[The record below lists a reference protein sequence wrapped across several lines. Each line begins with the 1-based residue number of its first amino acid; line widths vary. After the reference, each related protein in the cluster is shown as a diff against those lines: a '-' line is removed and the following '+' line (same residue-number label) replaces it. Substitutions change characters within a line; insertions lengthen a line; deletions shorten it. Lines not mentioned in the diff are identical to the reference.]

1 MAMTHLNSILILM
14 EPVTQMPSSDK
25 KDRKDADDGV
35 VEAALRGLGRA
46 S

>member
-1 MAMTHLNSILILM
+1 M

-25 KDRKDADDGV
+25 KDTDDGV
-35 VEAALRGLGRA
+35 VEAALKGLERG

>member
-1 MAMTHLNSILILM
+1 MTHLNSILILM

-25 KDRKDADDGV
+25 KDANDGV
-35 VEAALRGLGRA
+35 VGAALKGLGKG